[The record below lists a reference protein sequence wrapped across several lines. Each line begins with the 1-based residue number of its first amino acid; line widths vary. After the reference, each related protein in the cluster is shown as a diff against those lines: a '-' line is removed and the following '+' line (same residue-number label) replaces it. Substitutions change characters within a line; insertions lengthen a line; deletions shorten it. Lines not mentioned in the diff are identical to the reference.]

1 MNEGLISS
9 AIMFTYFLLGLTAL
23 VAIIGPMVQLV
34 KNFKKAKAALIGI
47 VVLAAVLLLGFSLST
62 NEVYEGFNV
71 SPLASQW
78 IGGGIKATMIL
89 IGMAAVAA
97 VYTEVSKFFR

>member
-9 AIMFTYFLLGLTAL
+9 AIVFTYVLLGLTAL
-23 VAIIGPMVQLV
+23 AAIIGPMVQLV

-62 NEVYEGFNV
+62 NEVYEGV
-71 SPLASQW
+71 SPFASQW

-89 IGMAAVAA
+89 VGMAAVAA